1 MVSLQAFTVK
11 SVKWVIF
18 FAVGIAFSGCEYQ
31 KVLKKG
37 TVEQKYKT
45 AKKYYNKEDYAKAL
59 PLLEELVG
67 VYKKPDQ
74 AAEIYF
80 YYAYCHYGMG
90 DYLMAGYH
98 FTNLTRQYGR
108 SKYREEG
115 AYMAARCEFH
125 KSLPYYLDQTNTK
138 KAIERLQLFI
148 NNNPGSKFIA
158 ECNDLM
164 DILRVKLHKKA
175 FETASMYYHMG
186 QYAAAN
192 TAFKNAIIDYPD
204 IDDKEKIAYMIA
216 KTSFIYAD
224 KSIKKKQSERFES
237 ALVDIDDFLSKYP
250 DSKYA
255 KEVQKMK
262 TKSEKLEKE
271 TLQYKET
278 AKKE

>member
-1 MVSLQAFTVK
+1 MK

-37 TVEQKYKT
+37 SVEQKYKT
-45 AKKYYNKEDYAKAL
+45 AKKYYNKEDYVKAL

-74 AAEIYF
+74 AAEIYY

-90 DYLMAGYH
+90 DYIMASYH
-98 FTNLTRQYGR
+98 FKNLTRQYGR
-108 SKYREEG
+108 SKFREEA
-115 AYMAARCEFH
+115 AYMVARCEFH

-138 KAIERLQLFI
+138 KAIEKIQLFI
-148 NNNPGSKFIA
+148 NNYPESKFVA

-164 DILRVKLHKKA
+164 DLLRVKLHKKA
-175 FETASMYYHMG
+175 YETASMYYQMG
-186 QYAAAN
+186 RYHAAS

-204 IDDKEKIAYMIA
+204 IDNKEKIFYMVA

-224 KSIKKKQSERFES
+224 RSVKKKQSERYTE
-237 ALVDIDDFLSKYP
+237 ALVDINEFLNSYPKSKY
-250 DSKYA
+250 K
-255 KEVQKMK
+255 KEVLKLK
-262 TKSEKLEKE
+262 ESSEKLEKE
-271 TLQYKET
+271 TLQYKEAT
-278 AKKE
+278 TTQN